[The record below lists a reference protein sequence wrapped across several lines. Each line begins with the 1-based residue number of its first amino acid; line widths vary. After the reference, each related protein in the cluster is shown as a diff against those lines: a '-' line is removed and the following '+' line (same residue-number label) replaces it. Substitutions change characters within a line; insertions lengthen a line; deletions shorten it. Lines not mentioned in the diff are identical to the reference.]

1 MLGKLDALML
11 TAIAVFSLVVPGPC
25 EARAKRV
32 KPLDDSIYRV
42 KTRII
47 LNYKN
52 SGQDVCIVHNS
63 NNRPVVVFAEAF
75 PAGPFT
81 DSTDTATVGP
91 AYLQAF
97 EDDDRFYGWYH
108 PPRPPTCT
116 LKSSQY
122 Q

>member
-1 MLGKLDALML
+1 MLEKLGAFILAAVAVL
-11 TAIAVFSLVVPGPC
+11 PLVIAAPC
-25 EARAKRV
+25 EARTNRV

-63 NNRPVVVFAEAF
+63 NNRPVVVFADVF
-75 PAGPFT
+75 PTGPFAG
-81 DSTDTATVGP
+81 STDTSTAGP
-91 AYLQAF
+91 AYLQQF
-97 EDDDRFYGWYH
+97 EDDDRFFGWYH
-108 PPRPPTCT
+108 PPKPPTCT
-116 LKSSQY
+116 LKSSRY